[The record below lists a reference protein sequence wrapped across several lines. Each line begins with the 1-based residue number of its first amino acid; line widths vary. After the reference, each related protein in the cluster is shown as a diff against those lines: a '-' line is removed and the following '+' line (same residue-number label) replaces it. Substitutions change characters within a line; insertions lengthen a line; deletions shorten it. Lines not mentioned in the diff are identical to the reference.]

1 MYQQILDFFKLQDWK
16 YTEIKGKTIVMLGI
30 SGENGEFQCI
40 ADVNE
45 VEKTLLFLSICSI
58 NVPEEKKLSM
68 SELLTRLNF
77 GKFLG
82 NFEMDFEDGEIRY
95 KTSLYFENES
105 AQPQIIENI
114 IMTNI
119 LAMDTSLP
127 AILSVINETV
137 TPLQA
142 FLLLKNTEE

>member
-1 MYQQILDFFKLQDWK
+1 
-16 YTEIKGKTIVMLGI
+16 
-30 SGENGEFQCI
+30 
-40 ADVNE
+40 
-45 VEKTLLFLSICSI
+45 
-58 NVPEEKKLSM
+58 M

-127 AILSVINETV
+127 AILSVINETI

-142 FLLLKNTEE
+142 SLLLKNTEE